1 MIYVLYMYMYYSFF
15 LFDVRTNKSRL
26 TLVGI
31 LVWNFMYLET
41 EPVHVE
47 VFYGVLYDLLYTTD
61 WKNDSY
67 VIEKNLYVRIW
78 RLRLILYYR
87 FFSYSTVVFIGHMDI
102 IKVISEM

>member
-1 MIYVLYMYMYYSFF
+1 MDIVMIYVLYMYMYYSFF

-61 WKNDSY
+61 WKMT
-67 VIEKNLYVRIW
+67 R
-78 RLRLILYYR
+78 
-87 FFSYSTVVFIGHMDI
+87 M
-102 IKVISEM
+102 